1 MTEEARK
8 RFAALG
14 EIAAEV
20 AHELRN
26 VLQIISSSAYVAR
39 LEVDKGDPSAARP
52 HLVKVEN
59 NAHAAHAIV
68 DDILSLA
75 RGDALAK
82 EEAAAP
88 WLLQAARSDL
98 APEAAHWQ
106 DVIDPPGFPLRVH
119 VRLFARLLRTLY
131 ENAILEGAPARPTIV
146 TRVGAL
152 GAERVV
158 IEVADDG
165 PGVPASIAAQ
175 AFEPLVTARRG
186 GTGLGLA
193 LARRIAAAHGGSIA
207 LVATP
212 QRGAT
217 FRVELPK

>member
-1 MTEEARK
+1 MTDPEARQ

-14 EIAAEV
+14 EIAAEI

-26 VLQIISSSAYVAR
+26 VLQIIASSAYVAR
-39 LEVDKGDPSAARP
+39 LEVERGDPGAARP
-52 HLVKVEN
+52 HLVKVEH

-68 DDILSLA
+68 DDILGLA

-82 EEAAAP
+82 EEAQAP
-88 WLLQAARSDL
+88 WVLAAARDEL
-98 APEAAHWQ
+98 GPEAAHWQ
-106 DVIDPPGFPLRVH
+106 DVIDPPGFPMRVH

-131 ENAILEGAPARPTIV
+131 ENAILESAPSRPTIV

-152 GAERVV
+152 AERVV

-165 PGVPASIAAQ
+165 PGVPESIAAH
-175 AFEPLVTARRG
+175 AFDPLVTARQG

-193 LARRIAAAHGGSIA
+193 LARRIAIAHGGSIE

-217 FRVELPK
+217 FRVELPR